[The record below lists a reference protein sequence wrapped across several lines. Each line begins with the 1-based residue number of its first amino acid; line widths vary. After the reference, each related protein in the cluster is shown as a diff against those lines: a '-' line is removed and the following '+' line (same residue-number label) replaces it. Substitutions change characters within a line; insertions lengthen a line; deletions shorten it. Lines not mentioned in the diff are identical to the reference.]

1 MGMSF
6 WDTVTA
12 KLLIANTIVF
22 ILTSVSGTVFN
33 FLALTPVQA
42 VNSGYVWEFF
52 TYMYVHANF
61 EHIFLNMFGL
71 VMFGPTI
78 EKRMGSGKYFLFYTL
93 CGIGSAVL
101 HMIIE
106 GIGIIQLVGASGAI
120 FGIFMAYAV
129 FYPKNIIYL
138 YFVPMPAWLA
148 IGIIALMQVAL
159 GIYGG
164 SSIAFWGHIGGMI
177 VGFILVKYFKFGEQK
192 PRVTYFWEVE

>member
-93 CGIGSAVL
+93 CGIG
-101 HMIIE
+101 
-106 GIGIIQLVGASGAI
+106 ASGAI